1 MEKLKSSLVP
11 AVKVGGRRLSVN
23 SRPKQHPATYVS
35 IYNEICKPCS
45 SRDFHLSEQ
54 ISPTLPTH
62 EQERTDYP
70 RPAGPGEQQPHEQHH
85 YDDHE
90 EVPRKERKQ
99 GHGALEYERRM
110 QESLYRRAPKKDTAI
125 GKDARGGRIDQP
137 AGKGF
142 VV

>member
-1 MEKLKSSLVP
+1 MATIAQHPP
-11 AVKVGGRRLSVN
+11 AMKVGGRRLSVN
-23 SRPKQHPATYVS
+23 SRPKQHPAT
-35 IYNEICKPCS
+35 
-45 SRDFHLSEQ
+45 EQ